1 MEFSAKEILCL
12 IERASVIPDILRRKE
27 EIEDLLVKFE
37 DLEAYLKRFRSLDE
51 MLSYMRELEDK
62 VYMLKTYLT
71 TEEAG
76 KYLAISKY
84 TLREAVK
91 QRALPFYTP
100 PGKGYYF
107 LKDDLDAWME
117 SYRID
122 CVHDVG
128 KEEVESQVDDIEDD
142 GMDIQAQFEA
152 LKKRRGI

>member
-12 IERASVIPDILRRKE
+12 IERASVIPDILRQKE

-37 DLEAYLKRFRSLDE
+37 DLEAYLKRFHSLDE
-51 MLSYMRELEDK
+51 LLSHMRDLEDK

-91 QRALPFYTP
+91 HRELPFYTP

-107 LKDDLDAWME
+107 QKDDLDAWME
-117 SYRID
+117 SFR
-122 CVHDVG
+122 
-128 KEEVESQVDDIEDD
+128 VEGIRDDAKDTADDD
-142 GMDIQAQFEA
+142 GMDEGIDETDIQAQFEA
-152 LKKRRGI
+152 LRKRRGI

>member
-12 IERASVIPDILRRKE
+12 IERASVIPDILRQKE

-37 DLEAYLKRFRSLDE
+37 DLEAYLKRFHSLDE
-51 MLSYMRELEDK
+51 LLSHMRDLEDK

-91 QRALPFYTP
+91 QRALPFYNP

-117 SYRID
+117 SYRIN
-122 CVHDVG
+122 CVSNVG
-128 KEEVESQVDDIEDD
+128 KVEVENPEDD
-142 GMDIQAQFEA
+142 PDDDEMDIQAQFEA